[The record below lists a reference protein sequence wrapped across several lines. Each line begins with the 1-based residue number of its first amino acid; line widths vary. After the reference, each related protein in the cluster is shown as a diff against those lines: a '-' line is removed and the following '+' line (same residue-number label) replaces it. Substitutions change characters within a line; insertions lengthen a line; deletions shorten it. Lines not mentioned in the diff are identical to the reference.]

1 MFDYIDFSSL
11 NNESDIITPSYKNQL
26 FFRDQL
32 TNYMI
37 RNNNIKHPIIYG
49 RDNWD
54 RLFITIYCYQN
65 KKKKIQTFFQ
75 RYPKLYTG
83 EEWIFGNCFDSDKI
97 EHIFSIKNYTV
108 NIETDNFI
116 KMLINEKKIL
126 PEKWLDKD
134 INKFSNNIDKHS
146 EIKLY
151 NYWNEKW
158 ELLIYRKLIY
168 QILID
173 NLNQDIVIK
182 ILKYIYQ

>member
-1 MFDYIDFSSL
+1 
-11 NNESDIITPSYKNQL
+11 
-26 FFRDQL
+26 
-32 TNYMI
+32 
-37 RNNNIKHPIIYG
+37 
-49 RDNWD
+49 
-54 RLFITIYCYQN
+54 
-65 KKKKIQTFFQ
+65 
-75 RYPKLYTG
+75 
-83 EEWIFGNCFDSDKI
+83 
-97 EHIFSIKNYTV
+97 
-108 NIETDNFI
+108 
-116 KMLINEKKIL
+116 MLINEKKIL

>member
-1 MFDYIDFSSL
+1 MFDYIDFSSM
-11 NNESDIITPSYKNQL
+11 NNENDIITPLYKNQL

-32 TNYMI
+32 INYLI

-49 RDNWD
+49 RDNWN

-75 RYPKLYTG
+75 RYPKLHTG

-108 NIETDNFI
+108 KIETDNFI
-116 KMLINEKKIL
+116 KMLIRDKKIL

-134 INKFSNNIDKHS
+134 INKFSNNIDIHS

-151 NYWNEKW
+151 NYWDEKW
-158 ELLIYRKLIY
+158 KLLIYKKLIY

-173 NLNQDIVIK
+173 CLNQDIVIT
-182 ILKYIYQ
+182 ILKYI